1 VTHSAAQLRTNQRIA
16 QAAVRTAN
24 DSVAQIERG
33 LINDNPADRRIGAGA
48 LAAGVIT
55 AP

>member
-1 VTHSAAQLRTNQRIA
+1 MTLSAAQLRINRRIA

-33 LINDNPADRRIGAGA
+33 LINDNLADRSIGAGA
-48 LAAGVIT
+48 LATGVVT